1 MDNEAFN
8 TLKRDVES
16 MTEVEGLTMT
26 DLLTFP
32 DDLRLLLNWMMRE
45 NGVQIEEMASYLA
58 QEVNEAR
65 MLLEKMIEK
74 GLIEE
79 IKKKE
84 EEQYQVLVKSSRNY
98 RVPKKIWQ
106 VIE

>member
-16 MTEVEGLTMT
+16 MAEVEGLTMT